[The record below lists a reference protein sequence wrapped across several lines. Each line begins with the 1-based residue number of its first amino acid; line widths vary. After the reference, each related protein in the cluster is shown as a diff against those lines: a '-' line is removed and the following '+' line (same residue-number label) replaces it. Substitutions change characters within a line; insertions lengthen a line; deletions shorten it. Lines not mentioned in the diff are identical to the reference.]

1 MPRYVVLE
9 RWTDQGV
16 RAFSESHVRADASAD
31 LMSRFGVRIE
41 PYWTMGEYDLVSLV
55 EAPDDE
61 TVSAVLLADA
71 MKGNVRTTTL
81 RAFDRSEMERLVAR
95 LDSV

>member
-16 RAFSESHVRADASAD
+16 RAFKESHLRADASAE
-31 LMSRFGVRIE
+31 LMSRFGARIE
-41 PYWTMGEYDLVSLV
+41 PYWTMGPYDLVSVV

-71 MKGNVRTTTL
+71 TKGNVRTTTL
-81 RAFDRSEMERLVAR
+81 RAFDREEMQRIVSRLKGA
-95 LDSV
+95 